1 MRRIF
6 RNNSSI
12 YTDIFNF
19 NYSIWFS
26 EIVLNNLANG
36 ISVRCK
42 RILVLEVDIFLKIL
56 ISSNF
61 YIVFAFFYH
70 QVSMF
75 LS

>member
-1 MRRIF
+1 M
-6 RNNSSI
+6 NNSI

-19 NYSIWFS
+19 NYSRWFS

-36 ISVRCK
+36 ISVRYK
-42 RILVLEVDIFLKIL
+42 RILVLEVNIFMQIL

-61 YIVFAFFYH
+61 YIVFACFYH
-70 QVSMF
+70 HVSMF